1 MRFTDRLLQNWRIA
15 KVRPF
20 IAPWARILDIGSA
33 DGALFSA
40 LGKSVGAGGLG
51 VDPTLTQPV
60 TVNGCTLLPGFFP
73 KAVPPSSGPFDV
85 ITMLAVLEHFPPDAY
100 GPLRSGCEQ
109 FLRPGGKLLI
119 TVPSPQVDHIL
130 TILKFLRLVDGMSLE
145 EHHGFEVAHTTRI
158 FPAETF
164 RLARRKAFQLGL
176 NHLFVFER
184 LEQPTPT
191 APPPETENSN
201 NGHRTP

>member
-1 MRFTDRLLQNWRIA
+1 MKFTDRWLQNWRIA

-20 IAPWARILDIGSA
+20 IALGARVLDIGSA

-40 LGKSVGAGGLG
+40 LGNSIGAGSLG
-51 VDPTLTQPV
+51 VDPTLKQSI
-60 TVNGCTLLPGFFP
+60 TVNGCALLPGFFP
-73 KAVPPSSGPFDV
+73 DAIPPSAGLFDV

-100 GPLRSGCEQ
+100 GRLRSGCER
-109 FLRPGGKLLI
+109 FLRPGGRLLI

-130 TILKFLRLVDGMSLE
+130 AVLKFLRLVDGMSLE

-164 RLARRKAFQLGL
+164 RLARRGAFQLGL
-176 NHLFVFER
+176 NHFFVFER
-184 LEQPTPT
+184 LPNGAAGTHPSGIEQTN
-191 APPPETENSN
+191 AK
-201 NGHRTP
+201 R

>member
-20 IAPWARILDIGSA
+20 IASGARILDIGSA

-40 LGKSVGAGGLG
+40 LGNSVGAGSLG
-51 VDPTLTQPV
+51 VDPTLKQAV

-73 KAVPPSSGPFDV
+73 EAVPPASGPFDV
-85 ITMLAVLEHFPPDAY
+85 ITMLAVLEHFPANAY
-100 GPLRSGCEQ
+100 ESLRSGCGR

-130 TILKFLRLVDGMSLE
+130 AVLKFLRLVDGMSLE
-145 EHHGFEVAHTTRI
+145 EHHGFEVADTTRI
-158 FPAETF
+158 FPPETF
-164 RLARRKAFQLGL
+164 RLIKRGSFQLGL
-176 NHLFVFER
+176 NHLFVFQR
-184 LEQPTPT
+184 QEQPMPT
-191 APPPETENSN
+191 AAVAETNKTNPKHS
-201 NGHRTP
+201 